1 MCQDRVTIFAKNVC
15 DTFIPE
21 ILLSLNFNLKL
32 EKQNTLIPENIKIC
46 IFRVNLT
53 FKVTKLEV
61 IEPSLLRS
69 DIET

>member
-1 MCQDRVTIFAKNVC
+1 MKHTLTMTAKINKEQTADRVVC
-15 DTFIPE
+15 DTLIPE

-53 FKVTKLEV
+53 FKVTRLEFN
-61 IEPSLLRS
+61 
-69 DIET
+69 